1 MNTTLPSRAS
11 AALTTLLLAVGL
23 SGCFIVDAS
32 RYEGLPDDAGADAA
46 PDDGGN
52 TDAGARDGGATD
64 AGAVDAGLV
73 DAGPVMDAGE
83 PDAGEPDGGPPDA
96 GEPDGGQPD
105 AGEPDGGPPDAGSP
119 DGGANCA
126 SGHGGCDVLVS
137 CTDGTAG
144 PVCGAC
150 PSGYSG
156 TGASGC
162 VDLDECATGTP
173 CGTTLGTACS
183 NNPGSYVCGCPPGY
197 SGTGT
202 TGPCVDIDECTTGAS
217 DCDTSP
223 TTSCANADGAFA
235 CACPASYV
243 GTGHGA
249 SGCLYADPT
258 LSDLSFGPGAIA
270 TAPFAPGTLTY
281 AVTLPAGAASTLV
294 TPTVAQ
300 PTRATITV
308 GGSVTASG
316 ASATVAVGY
325 GPTPVSIVVT
335 TESGATRTY
344 TVLLTR
350 GGSVY
355 FKASRTNSYEGFGTS
370 LSLSADGT
378 RLAVGKP
385 GESSNA
391 TGVGGVENNY
401 AAAASGAVYV
411 FLRTGSTWTQ
421 EAYLKA
427 SNTGAGD
434 FFGFAVSLS
443 ADGTRL
449 AVGAP
454 NEDSSAT
461 GVGGDQASNATSNSG
476 AAYVFQR
483 TVTGWAQEAYV
494 KASNPDVDD
503 NFGNALALSADGTHL
518 AIGAPN
524 EDSNAVGAPTDN
536 SALGSGAA
544 YVFVR
549 APGWTQEAY
558 VKASNPDAGDA
569 FGSVVS
575 LSADG
580 ATLAVGAHLEDS
592 SATDVGGVPSDNSA
606 ADSGAAYVFA
616 RVASTWSQEA
626 YVKASNTDVGDDFGF
641 ALALASNGQRLVVGA
656 RNEDSSA
663 TTVGGSDLNGGDSN
677 GAAYVFVRSGAFW
690 TQEEYLKPSN
700 SDNRDRF
707 GWSVAISGDGTR
719 VAVGTPFE
727 ASDSLGLNGSQV
739 SNSMPAAGA
748 AYVFHLVAAT
758 WAQEAYVKSSNT
770 EGSDTFGVVLAFSGD
785 GARLAVSASGE
796 ASNATGLNGNQANNA
811 MTQAG
816 AVYVY

>member
-1 MNTTLPSRAS
+1 MNTTLSRRAS
-11 AALTTLLLAVGL
+11 ASLTVVLLAVGL

-32 RYEGLPDDAGADAA
+32 RYEALPDDAGADAA
-46 PDDGGN
+46 PHDGGD
-52 TDAGARDGGATD
+52 TDAGPVDG
-64 AGAVDAGLV
+64 GAVDAGPFV
-73 DAGPVMDAGE
+73 DAGE
-83 PDAGEPDGGPPDA
+83 PDTGGLDAGELDAGELDAGAPDA
-96 GEPDGGQPD
+96 GGFD
-105 AGEPDGGPPDAGSP
+105 AGAP

-126 SGHGGCDVLVS
+126 TGHGGCDALVS
-137 CTDGTAG
+137 CTESVAG

-150 PSGYSG
+150 PAGYSG

-162 VDLDECATGTP
+162 VDLDECTTGTP
-173 CGTTLGTACS
+173 CGTASGTACS
-183 NNPGSYVCGCPPGY
+183 NNPGSYVCACPTGY

-202 TGPCVDIDECTTGAS
+202 TGPCADIDECTTGAS
-217 DCDTSP
+217 DCDGSP
-223 TTSCANADGAFA
+223 ATTCLNTDGTFV

-249 SGCLYADPT
+249 SGCLYDDPA
-258 LSDLSFGPGAIA
+258 LSDLTFGPGAVA
-270 TAPFAPGTLTY
+270 TAPFAPGALTY
-281 AVTLPAGAASTLV
+281 AVTLPAGATWTTVLPS
-294 TPTVAQ
+294 VAQ
-300 PTRATITV
+300 PTRTPITV

-316 ASATVAVGY
+316 ASATVTVGY

-344 TVLLTR
+344 TVVLTR

-355 FKASRTNSYEGFGTS
+355 FKASRTNAYEGFGTS

-434 FFGFAVSLS
+434 LFGLAVSLS

-454 NEDSSAT
+454 NEDSSAM

-549 APGWTQEAY
+549 APAWTQEAY

-626 YVKASNTDVGDDFGF
+626 YVKASNTDGGDDFGF

-663 TTVGGSDLNGGDSN
+663 TTVGGSDLNAGDSN

-690 TQEEYLKPSN
+690 TQEEYLKASN

-770 EGSDTFGVVLAFSGD
+770 EVSDTFGVVLAFSGD
-785 GARLAVSASGE
+785 GARLAVTASGE

-816 AVYVY
+816 AVYGY